1 MRVSSSLLL
10 ILAAITV
17 ANAGVVDTA
26 TNPKHKLVRIKNGNA
41 HVNALDTAK
50 AKVHPDLKNLKQLV
64 SVAAKRGLDLGALND
79 SAHANVNAVDLKH
92 VASIVHT
99 LSASLESHNK
109 EADSILKTKDQ
120 KVAAVKT
127 EKLLGSVKASL
138 ADAVVD
144 IHSLTAKKAKTGHVA
159 KLAVLRRDVL
169 QAVDLN
175 TVTDLVRSA
184 NISGATGLVSLL
196 SGLKT
201 DSVLQ
206 GDAISVLS
214 NVDVIKT
221 VHEVAN
227 VDTVLGSVVAVP
239 AAVPLTEALKDLDSP
254 VSFVSALADIKS
266 ISSLVAAA
274 PGGLDSIT
282 KVDGAEKLVAYVHKF
297 GFNTVARVFCV
308 GGVEKV
314 LTTVVAV
321 PGSVKLLDSLKSV
334 ADVPAFVS
342 GLHVLD
348 VPSFVSSIQAI
359 DNISALTDV
368 MSLVHGVAPLEKRA
382 ELLQGVQGTIAGLD
396 VGKLVSLKRSLAHIA
411 ALPDS
416 DLVSIEENAKRA
428 LLNDVELG
436 AVLANLDVAKLAL
449 LKRSIVDLSMLS
461 EKEVDALR
469 AAMKRDLLDGL
480 PVGGIVSG
488 LPVGGVLSSVEGTTG
503 GLLKRDLL
511 SGLPVDGIVSDLP
524 VGGVLSSVEG
534 TTGSLLKR
542 DLLSGLPLKNV
553 AGTDGILG
561 TVKGTVGPATK
572 KLPVHVGTVDKIKRE
587 VLSTL
592 SGGGSGDLLGEGHAA
607 LNAVDT
613 NGGSAADLGG
623 AGDGLLGTGGGDIS
637 LLDLNRILAVVKR
650 SDLLKP
656 IQGTISDLDLA
667 KILPQLKRELVAA
680 DADADTNPTFDMVG
694 DAYTT
699 ATGLYSRKTDAV
711 DTILL
716 EHSID
721 TFSTDAGSMLNK
733 MVLIT
738 DAIHSDAITSDV
750 KTQVAP
756 LVAAVSKSLDSIVKV
771 KAPKLTGK
779 VEKVTDLAEKTA
791 ASLH

>member
-26 TNPKHKLVRIKNGNA
+26 AHPKHKLVRVKNGNI
-41 HVNALDTAK
+41 HVNALEAAK

-64 SVAAKRGLDLGALND
+64 SVAAKRGLDLGAIND
-79 SAHANVNAVDLKH
+79 SAHANVDAVDLKH

-99 LSASLESHNK
+99 LSASLEKHNK
-109 EADSILKTKDQ
+109 QADSILKTKDQ

-144 IHSLTAKKAKTGHVA
+144 IHSLTAKKSKTGHVA
-159 KLAVLRRDVL
+159 KLAVLRRDAL
-169 QAVDLN
+169 KAVDLN

-206 GDAISVLS
+206 GDALSVLKIS
-214 NVDVIKT
+214 DVIKT

-227 VDTVLGSVVAVP
+227 VDTVLGSIVAVP

-274 PGGLDSIT
+274 PSGLDSIT
-282 KVDGAEKLVAYVHKF
+282 KVDGAQKLVDYVHKF
-297 GFNTVARVFCV
+297 GFDTVARVFCI

-314 LTTVVAV
+314 LTSVVAI

-382 ELLQGVQGTIAGLD
+382 ELLQNVQGTIDGLD
-396 VGKLVSLKRSLAHIA
+396 VGKLVNLKRSLAHIA

-428 LLNDVELG
+428 LLNDDELG
-436 AVLANLDVAKLAL
+436 AVLANLDVAKLTL

-461 EKEVDALR
+461 EEEVDALHS
-469 AAMKRDLLDGL
+469 ATKRDLL
-480 PVGGIVSG
+480 
-488 LPVGGVLSSVEGTTG
+488 G
-503 GLLKRDLL
+503 GLSVGR
-511 SGLPVDGIVSDLP
+511 VVSSLP

-553 AGTDGILG
+553 ADTDGILG

-592 SGGGSGDLLGEGHAA
+592 SGGGSGDLLGEGHAT
-607 LNAVDT
+607 LNALDT
-613 NGGSAADLGG
+613 NGGSAADLDG
-623 AGDGLLGTGGGDIS
+623 AGDGLLGSGGGDIS
-637 LLDLNRILAVVKR
+637 LLDLKRILSVVKR
-650 SDLLKP
+650 SDLLQP

-667 KILPQLKRELVAA
+667 KILPELKRELVAA
-680 DADADTNPTFDMVG
+680 DADADTKPAFDMVG

-699 ATGLYSRKTDAV
+699 ATGLYSREVNAV
-711 DTILL
+711 DSILL

-721 TFSTDAGSMLNK
+721 TLSTDAGHMLKK

-779 VEKVTDLAEKTA
+779 VEKITGFAEKTA
-791 ASLH
+791 ASIH